1 MILKILFFLIPIIL
15 ILFILFYSNDKYSS
29 CIFNPKTN
37 NSYIYIDSKQ
47 NIKNIQKS
55 LNNQD
60 NVYYIDNG
68 NLYYNNKLIKR
79 LVECSK
85 DNMNFMM
92 NKYGVGIVN

>member
-1 MILKILFFLIPIIL
+1 M
-15 ILFILFYSNDKYSS
+15 
-29 CIFNPKTN
+29 
-37 NSYIYIDSKQ
+37 DSKQ

-92 NKYGVGIVN
+92 NKYGVRLIS